1 MTATALTFANASGS
15 PWWGTDRGATDEAQA
30 VPLRVTAVA
39 GSYLE
44 AEYGQRIQESRLA
57 LSNAVRECSVPD
69 WDGYGAAP
77 ANPMSAAWA
86 EKVVTAF
93 PRSLGIP
100 HFSFDPDGEALLE
113 WIVAKDQVLSV
124 SVGAD
129 GEIRYAARI
138 SGFKRTG
145 IGVFA
150 DALPTG
156 LAETACRLACR

>member
-15 PWWGTDRGATDEAQA
+15 PWWGTDRGATDEAQT

-113 WIVAKDQVLSV
+113 WIVAKDRVLSV

-145 IGVFA
+145 IEVFA

>member
-1 MTATALTFANASGS
+1 MTATALTIANGNGS
-15 PWWGTDRGATDEAQA
+15 PWWGTDRGTTDEAKA

-57 LSNAVRECSVPD
+57 LFEAVEECSVPD

-93 PRSLGIP
+93 PASLGIP

-113 WIVAKDQVLSV
+113 WIVAKDRVLSV

-129 GEIRYAARI
+129 GELRYAARI
-138 SGFKRTG
+138 SGVKRTG
-145 IGVFA
+145 IEVFA
-150 DALPTG
+150 DALPAS
-156 LAETACRLACR
+156 LAETACRLARR